1 MNDTTDVRQVRKA
14 AIRRAWDASA
24 DGWNR
29 HTGSL
34 HRWLERAT
42 DAMLE
47 MALVRHGARVLDVA
61 AGAGD
66 QTLAIAQRVGPGGQV
81 VATDLS
87 PAILA
92 LAQENARR
100 AGFAQVTTLVADA
113 EALPADLRDF
123 DAVVCRLGLMLCPD
137 PQAAVD
143 GMFRALRPQGG
154 ACAMVFG
161 RPEHNPCVTTV
172 MATACAHAS
181 VPRPDPDQSGGL
193 LSLGRPGRLDEMF
206 RRAGFR
212 DVATTRIDAPF
223 EMPSTADYLEFLR
236 SSASP
241 IQQILARLDA
251 TAQQAAWD
259 DIATRLDAFTTPQGW
274 RGPNELALTVGRR

>member
-1 MNDTTDVRQVRKA
+1 MNDTTDARRIRKE
-14 AIRRAWDASA
+14 AIRRAWDESA
-24 DGWNR
+24 AGWNR
-29 HTGSL
+29 HGGIL
-34 HRWLERAT
+34 HRWLSRAT

-47 MALVRHGARVLDVA
+47 MAQVRPGARVLDVA

-66 QTLAIAQRVGPGGQV
+66 QTLAIARRVGPSGQV

-92 LAQENARR
+92 FAQENARC
-100 AGFAQVTTLVADA
+100 AGLAQVTTRVADA
-113 EALPADLRDF
+113 EESIGAEDF

-143 GMFRALRPQGG
+143 AMFRALRSPGS

-161 RPEHNPCVTTV
+161 RPERNPCVTTV
-172 MATACAHAS
+172 MATACAHAG
-181 VPRPDPDQSGGL
+181 VPWLQPSQPGGL
-193 LSLGRPGRLDEMF
+193 LSLGQPGLLDDMF

-212 DVATTRIDAPF
+212 DVATTWVDAPF
-223 EMPSTADYLEFLR
+223 ELPSTADYLAFLR

-241 IQQILARLDA
+241 IQQLLARLDA
-251 TAQQAAWD
+251 PARQAAWD
-259 DIATRLDAFTTPQGW
+259 DIAARLDTFTTPQGW